1 MNSAPCHQM
10 ELGALRRR
18 ITSAAI
24 RRFVARARRSLPRD
38 GPEEIFLVRRLVARL
53 ARQERRLR
61 TMRSLNFKDPD
72 GHHIQILLDRRNTP
86 GGARLWEGRWYGP
99 LSARENPPPKV
110 SPPIPILA
118 IPASDPDFLPEDPV
132 DLGSQL
138 GEAGEFRHQHLGQIV
153 RRARGVSAQG
163 NHAAAGV
170 DPIPGFPGA
179 NDPADFR

>member
-1 MNSAPCHQM
+1 
-10 ELGALRRR
+10 
-18 ITSAAI
+18 
-24 RRFVARARRSLPRD
+24 
-38 GPEEIFLVRRLVARL
+38 VRRLVARL

-99 LSARENPPPKV
+99 LSAQENPPPKV

-118 IPASDPDFLPEDPV
+118 VPASDPDFLPEDAV

-138 GEAGEFRHQHLGQIV
+138 GETGEFRHEHLGQIV

-163 NHAAAGV
+163 NHAAVGV

-179 NDPADFR
+179 NEPADFR